1 MEFIEVRNSPE
12 FTMEVERWT
21 RETDA
26 DGAAMAVVTGQ
37 LFNNTWFNKQENE
50 RQDSTALV
58 TLAAGGWTGSAPP
71 YVQSV
76 AVAGASAEGP
86 DALLVSALEDGASL
100 EAQKAYMKAFGI
112 VSSGTATLGDSVA
125 VFKVYKRP
133 EVDITV
139 GLRGVMP

>member
-100 EAQKAYMKAFGI
+100 ETQKAYTKAFGI
-112 VSSGTATLGDSVA
+112 VSSGTATLGDGMA